1 MNKYFNNNKKHMKKI
16 LKIIAIIILLIGTA
30 INLNKIAKKIIE
42 INNENFKQSI
52 AEERYYYNKYCSGE
66 RYNIDPLM
74 CETIY
79 NELKH
84 YKNWIN

>member
-1 MNKYFNNNKKHMKKI
+1 MKKI
-16 LKIIAIIILLIGTA
+16 LKIIAIIILLVGLA
-30 INLNKIAKKIIE
+30 IICDKVAKKVIE
-42 INNENFKQSI
+42 INGENFKKSI

-79 NELKH
+79 NELKQ
-84 YKNWIN
+84 YKNWVN

>member
-1 MNKYFNNNKKHMKKI
+1 MKKI
-16 LKIIAIIILLIGTA
+16 LKIIAIIIFLIGLA
-30 INLNKIAKKIIE
+30 IICQKVALKTIE
-42 INNENFKQSI
+42 INGENFKKSI

-66 RYNIDPLM
+66 RYNIDPQM

-79 NELKH
+79 NELKQ

>member
-1 MNKYFNNNKKHMKKI
+1 MKKI
-16 LKIIAIIILLIGTA
+16 LKKILLIIFLLALA
-30 INLNKIAKKIIE
+30 IICQKVAIKTIE
-42 INNENFKQSI
+42 INGENFKKSI

-79 NELKH
+79 NELKK
-84 YKNWIN
+84 YKWVN

>member
-1 MNKYFNNNKKHMKKI
+1 MKKI
-16 LKIIAIIILLIGTA
+16 LKIIAIIIFLVGLA
-30 INLNKIAKKIIE
+30 IICDKVAKKVIE
-42 INNENFKQSI
+42 INGENFKKSI

-66 RYNIDPLM
+66 RYNIDPQM
-74 CETIY
+74 CEAIY